1 MADIDTTTA
10 EKAVI
15 GAALLDT
22 SAIRWASEHVT
33 EEDFYSPALGQ
44 VWHELHT
51 RWKAGQPTD
60 VVTMDGVLRPLP
72 GYQPGGVFDL
82 VDAAPPSGAAEY
94 WAAQISEGA
103 KRRRLVQMAVRAQQN
118 AREGDLADALTVA
131 RDDLAAIGK
140 ATTSRLDAR
149 TLASVLEG
157 TDEYDWVIP
166 GILEATDRVIFT
178 GGEGAGKTT
187 LVRQMA
193 ILSAAGINP
202 LTFDSMDPAKV
213 LIVDAE
219 NTEKQWRRA
228 TRDIVGKASDHLGAP
243 VGELI
248 PLACLVDQGR
258 RIDITK
264 ERDLSAIHDL
274 IDQHEPQ
281 VLFIGPLYKLV
292 PRAIQSD
299 DDAAPLIAALDSLRA
314 RGVALV
320 MEAHAG
326 HAQSAAGQRDLRP
339 RGSSA
344 LLGWPEFGIGLRLD
358 TEYGPFKVDPNN
370 FRNRKI
376 DLTRWRG
383 DRDERQWPTSLYAGG
398 YWRWVPEDYQN
409 TINRPNP
416 QEDPRA
422 YAA

>member
-1 MADIDTTTA
+1 MADIDTTAA
-10 EKAVI
+10 ERAVI
-15 GAALLDT
+15 GASLTDK
-22 SAIRWASEHVT
+22 SATRWAADHIT
-33 EEDFYSPALGQ
+33 ADDFYSPRLGD
-44 VWHELHT
+44 VWQRLHT
-51 RWKAGQPTD
+51 RWKAGDPTD
-60 VVTMDGVLRPLP
+60 VVTMDGVLRDLP
-72 GYQPGGVFDL
+72 GYNSGDVFDL
-82 VDAAPPSGAAEY
+82 VDSAPVAGSAAY
-94 WAAQISEGA
+94 WAAQIAEGA
-103 KRRRLVQMAVRAQQN
+103 KRRRLVEMAVRAQQN
-118 AREGDLADALTVA
+118 AREGDLADALTIA
-131 RDDLAAIGK
+131 RNDLADIGK
-140 ATTSRLDAR
+140 ATTSKLDTK
-149 TLASVLEG
+149 TLATVLEE

-166 GILEATDRVIFT
+166 NILESSDRVIFT

-187 LVRQMA
+187 LMRQMA
-193 ILSAAGINP
+193 ILAAAGINP
-202 LTFDSMDPAKV
+202 LTFDDMNPVRV

-248 PLACLVDQGR
+248 PLACVPRL
-258 RIDITK
+258 DITK

-274 IDQHEPQ
+274 IDRHDPQ
-281 VLFIGPLYKLV
+281 ILFIGPLYKLV

-314 RGVALV
+314 RGLALV

-326 HAQSAAGQRDLRP
+326 HAQSAQGQRDLRP

-358 TEYGPFKVDPNN
+358 TDYAPFRADPNN

-383 DRDERQWPTSLYAGG
+383 DRDERQWPTSLYAGNH
-398 YWRWVPEDYQN
+398 WRWVPEDFTLPHRN
-409 TINRPNP
+409 PHP

>member
-1 MADIDTTTA
+1 MADNLDTTAA

-15 GAALLDT
+15 GAALTET
-22 SAIRWASEHVT
+22 SAIRWAAEHIT
-33 EEDFYSPALGQ
+33 AEDFYSPRLADAWQ
-44 VWHELHT
+44 TLHT
-51 RWKAGQPTD
+51 RWKAGDPTD
-60 VVTMDGVLRPLP
+60 AVVMDGVLRGTP
-72 GYQPGGVFDL
+72 GYSAGDVFDL
-82 VDAAPPSGAAEY
+82 VESAPVAGSVAY
-94 WAAQISEGA
+94 WAVQIAEGA
-103 KRRRLVQMAVRAQQN
+103 KRRRLVQMAIRAQQN
-118 AREGDLADALTVA
+118 AREGDLADALTIA
-131 RDDLAAIGK
+131 RNDLADVGK
-140 ATTSRLDAR
+140 ATTKRLDTK
-149 TLASVLEG
+149 TLATVLEES
-157 TDEYDWVIP
+157 DEYDWVIP
-166 GILEATDRVIFT
+166 NILETSDRVIFT

-187 LVRQMA
+187 LMRQMA
-193 ILSAAGINP
+193 ILSAAGLNP
-202 LTFDSMDPAKV
+202 LTFDDMPPVRV

-228 TRDIVGKASDHLGAP
+228 TRDIVGKASDHLGAS
-243 VGELI
+243 VGDLI
-248 PLACLVDQGR
+248 PLACVPRL
-258 RIDITK
+258 DITK

-274 IDQHEPQ
+274 IDRHDPQ
-281 VLFIGPLYKLV
+281 ILFIGPLYKLV

-314 RGVALV
+314 RGLALV

-358 TEYGPFKVDPNN
+358 TDYGPFKVDPTN

-383 DRDERQWPTSLYAGG
+383 DRDERQWPTSLYAGS
-398 YWRWVPEDYQN
+398 YWRWAPEDY
-409 TINRPNP
+409 TRTSY
-416 QEDPRA
+416 QEAPHA

>member
-1 MADIDTTTA
+1 VADIDTTPA
-10 EKAVI
+10 ERAVI
-15 GAALLDT
+15 GASLADT
-22 SAIRWASEHVT
+22 AAIRWASDHIT
-33 EEDFYSPALGQ
+33 AEDFYSPRLGDMWQ
-44 VWHELHT
+44 RLHT
-51 RWKAGQPTD
+51 RWKAGDPTD
-60 VVTMDGVLRPLP
+60 VISMDGVLRDLP
-72 GYQPGGVFDL
+72 GYQNGDVFTL
-82 VDAAPPSGAAEY
+82 VDSAPVAGSAAF
-94 WAAQISEGA
+94 WAAQIAEGA
-103 KRRRLVQMAVRAQQN
+103 KRRRLVEMAVRAQQN
-118 AREGDLADALTVA
+118 AREGDLADALTIA
-131 RDDLAAIGK
+131 RNDLADIGK
-140 ATTSRLDAR
+140 ATTSKLDAKP
-149 TLASVLEG
+149 LARVLEES
-157 TDEYDWVIP
+157 DEYDWVIP
-166 GILEATDRVIFT
+166 GILEASDRVIFT

-187 LVRQMA
+187 LMRQMA
-193 ILSAAGINP
+193 ILAAAGINP
-202 LTFDSMDPAKV
+202 LTFDDMAPARV

-228 TRDIVGKASDHLGAP
+228 TRDVVGKASEHLGAS

-248 PLACLVDQGR
+248 PLACVPRL
-258 RIDITK
+258 DITK

-274 IDQHEPQ
+274 IDRHSPQ
-281 VLFIGPLYKLV
+281 ILFIGPLYKLV

-314 RGVALV
+314 RGLALV

-383 DRDERQWPTSLYAGG
+383 DRDERQWPDSLYAGNH
-398 YWRWVPEDYQN
+398 YRWTPEHYAS
-409 TINRPNP
+409 TLNRPNP
-416 QEDPRA
+416 TPQEDRRA
-422 YAA
+422 YAN